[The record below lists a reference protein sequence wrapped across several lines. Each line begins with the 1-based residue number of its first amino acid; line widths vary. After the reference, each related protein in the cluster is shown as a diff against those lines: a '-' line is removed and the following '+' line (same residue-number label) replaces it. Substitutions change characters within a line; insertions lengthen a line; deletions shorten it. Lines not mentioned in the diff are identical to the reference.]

1 MTTFPDRSNELFDQM
16 ISLRRKLHQNPEL
29 GFREVKTSAA
39 IASALEEY
47 GLKVEREIAQ
57 TGLVTQITGKQ
68 SRVNGMLRFDMDALP
83 IQEETGLDF
92 ASLNPGV
99 MHACGHDGHMAIGL
113 TTARMLQEKA
123 ASLDGTMRVIFQPA
137 EEGDGGAKQMISEGV
152 LEHPRPDFILG
163 LHLWNE
169 KPLGWVG
176 IKSGPLM
183 AGSDTLEIKVKG
195 KGGHGGLP
203 QQTVDPIV
211 CSAQIVTALQSIV
224 SRNLSPFENAVLSL
238 TAIHGGTAFN
248 ITPDEIAIKGTLRTF
263 EPQVRER
270 ILQRMGEIIQGI
282 SAAMGCED
290 TLNVIEVTSP
300 VVNDTQIAHYVTEI
314 VSRKYPALT
323 IDDSYQTT
331 VSEDFAFYLEQVP
344 GCFILFGSANPAKGK
359 LYSHHHPKFDF
370 DEDALPVAAALMA
383 DCSSDLLLILSES
396 LD

>member
-1 MTTFPDRSNELFDQM
+1 MT
-16 ISLRRKLHQNPEL
+16 
-29 GFREVKTSAA
+29 
-39 IASALEEY
+39 
-47 GLKVEREIAQ
+47 
-57 TGLVTQITGKQ
+57 
-68 SRVNGMLRFDMDALP
+68 
-83 IQEETGLDF
+83 
-92 ASLNPGV
+92 
-99 MHACGHDGHMAIGL
+99 IGL
-113 TTARMLQEKA
+113 TAARMLQEKA
-123 ASLDGTMRVIFQPA
+123 ASLDGNLRVIFQPA
-137 EEGDGGAKQMISEGV
+137 EEGDGGAKRMISEGV
-152 LEHPRPDFILG
+152 LENPRPDFILG

-169 KPLGWVG
+169 KPLGWVS

-183 AGSDTLEIKVKG
+183 AGSDTIEIKVKG

-203 QQTVDPIV
+203 QQTVDPLV

-270 ILQRMGEIIQGI
+270 ILQRMSEIVQGI
-282 SAAMGCED
+282 SAAMGCEG

-300 VVNDTQIAHYVTEI
+300 VVNDPQIAHYVTEI
-314 VSRKYPALT
+314 VSKKYPSLT

-331 VSEDFAFYLEQVP
+331 VSEDFAFYLEQIP

-383 DCSSDLLLILSES
+383 DCSADLLLILSES